1 MEEKAVW
8 ILTMAILIKRK
19 MMIMIINTKLN
30 QEYLYQSKIRNL
42 KIKKIIICINS
53 LFYKQLIK
61 NLLR

>member
-61 NLLR
+61 ILLR